1 MPVVSLNRDSI
12 KSSLS
17 RLTAPRSPGRQRSNT
32 NKSKAATATAVV
44 DDEHPAPPPPPPPS
58 PSIQGGNTN
67 TTTPLRVVHDKSIDN
82 DNDDIF
88 PYTDEQPLPPIMP
101 RPPSSS
107 SSRAVVSRE
116 QQHRGGDPPSSTF
129 GNSNA
134 AFSSSNSNSTEAKLV
149 AIQKVYGP
157 NTNIYRDVLKV
168 SPDATPAEIREAFFC
183 LRYDLYQKH
192 ENDDQGN
199 GGGGSGGGA
208 LTSDERR
215 NVEEKMDAIAG
226 AFHIL
231 GDVNRRRAYDA
242 SLETG
247 FEGGGGARRN
257 EMTDEMGF
265 PIASSSNINNRGS
278 PASAATLPTTTSPSP
293 KSNVVSS
300 ASTSSRNL
308 PPTRQLS
315 PRQRRTINNYRRDAG
330 VAGGAVLPTTTTSGM
345 NESRRV
351 VARPVTGGLNARP
364 SLAANSTVKDEDVIG
379 GGGKKTIGGR
389 ESPRWAD
396 FDSTLDQKMNTP
408 PNHASSR
415 SSPNEEEEEEDGVE
429 EDGRDEVPIMAG
441 VNNLNARE
449 KLLYKS
455 QLKHSQ
461 QQQQQS
467 RTGSGS
473 ANTASSSSSSSRLAN
488 RYNFSAARDR
498 GDRYAEEDPMD
509 ANNSKNK
516 TKKSQQL
523 ASPTGVD
530 ADLDR
535 DSSSVWSKKLGGRR
549 GAADS
554 GTGMV
559 DSTKEEDE
567 YQVTATTTRTATATT
582 TKPGSNNIDNYDDD
596 GGGEEES
603 TYASSYDEDT
613 RTYDDDTQT
622 YDDDTQTYDD
632 NTTIGGSTWAS
643 ADTSYVPPDD
653 DDDPPRHS
661 PGHKKGNIPEPI
673 LKSCLNRGEKRV
685 GQDSDNTKRRVT
697 IHSHCGRGEDEEDF
711 SLFEGAMCP
720 SLLSLGAIKEEVN
733 GTYNDFTQALHQVSN
748 AFVINPDDIDRL
760 ADKIRDAKIE
770 LGENYAR
777 QVNERRVV
785 LVVVDQVRGRK
796 CQRREVEMARKRRPR
811 SLPREQRIMLS
822 SECHTFRVSVGDGA
836 EMEGRAQYL
845 S

>member
-32 NKSKAATATAVV
+32 NKSKAATAAAVV
-44 DDEHPAPPPPPPPS
+44 DDEQPAPPPPS
-58 PSIQGGNTN
+58 PSIQEGNAN
-67 TTTPLRVVHDKSIDN
+67 TTTPLRVVHDKSI

-101 RPPSSS
+101 RPRGTTAM
-107 SSRAVVSRE
+107 SRQ
-116 QQHRGGDPPSSTF
+116 QQHRGGDPPSSAIIGKST
-129 GNSNA
+129 NA
-134 AFSSSNSNSTEAKLV
+134 TAANISNSTEAKLV

-199 GGGGSGGGA
+199 CSGSGGA

-242 SLETG
+242 SLATG

-265 PIASSSNINNRGS
+265 PIASASSSNINNRGS

-300 ASTSSRNL
+300 SSSRNL

-330 VAGGAVLPTTTTSGM
+330 VAGGAVLPTTSSGM

-364 SLAANSTVKDEDVIG
+364 SPAANSTIKDEDDVIGGGG

-389 ESPRWAD
+389 ESPGWAD
-396 FDSTLDQKMNTP
+396 FDSSLDQKMNTP
-408 PNHASSR
+408 PNHATSR
-415 SSPNEEEEEEDGVE
+415 SSPNEEEEQDDGE

-461 QQQQQS
+461 QQQQQQQS

-473 ANTASSSSSSSRLAN
+473 AITASSSSSSSRLAN

-498 GDRYAEEDPMD
+498 GDRYAEDDPMD
-509 ANNSKNK
+509 AKNT
-516 TKKSQQL
+516 TKKSQQQL

-535 DSSSVWSKKLGGRR
+535 DSSNVWSKKLGGKR

-554 GTGMV
+554 GRTGMV

-582 TKPGSNNIDNYDDD
+582 TKPDSNNIDNYDDD

-661 PGHKKGNIPEPI
+661 PGHKKGNMPEPI
-673 LKSCLNRGEKRV
+673 LKSGLNRGEKRV
-685 GQDSDNTKRRVT
+685 GQDSDNSKRRVT
-697 IHSHCGRGEDEEDF
+697 IHSHRGRGEDEEDF

-733 GTYNDFTQALHQVSN
+733 GTYNDFFQALHQVSN

-777 QVNERRVV
+777 QVNERRVGV
-785 LVVVDQVRGRK
+785 GGGSSSGK
-796 CQRREVEMARKRRPR
+796 EVSK
-811 SLPREQRIMLS
+811 SGG
-822 SECHTFRVSVGDGA
+822 GDGKKTKTKKSSTRTTNNA
-836 EMEGRAQYL
+836 EF
-845 S
+845 